1 MASMS
6 LMLAKSNFVVQAGR
20 ERRSFVTE
28 IRSSNPVEEWRLLP
42 MPAGRGGRRE
52 GVVVRAG
59 LGAFSSAVQRRRSR
73 KGGRRRKKRQGS
85 QTQDVDP
92 HSISN
97 EDGLGKLPDNNNGTS
112 LRDAHDDDAEHIYN
126 SDNETEESRLDH
138 IHSDGTELSQHNQ
151 GKESEGSIL
160 QELEEKVIPGQQSAG
175 SNLNSIRLDAIQRE
189 SHSQFVENLTVSA
202 TMQQFLGTTNLSQLQ
217 QTTMSSG
224 MVQEQSSGLILAETS
239 EILDP
244 HVFIH
249 SVNAA
254 SWYSSIQQVENHPQ
268 TVTGQLLANQSPS
281 SNGSTGYKSDSEE
294 VGDQV
299 TLGAASSEKVP
310 MRKTKGDDAKMDQLM
325 VRKTSGE
332 AEQPADVE
340 VLLDIS
346 VVDAKAPEPE
356 VFENGGH
363 CMQASK
369 AGVNH
374 SNGHIK
380 PNSSLGKVDKSGL
393 ARNSGLLE
401 HARPK
406 QTNECT
412 SLQPSVLQTVQG
424 NMRGV
429 DTTDVGVLAEDAKV
443 SCTMSDDLSAN
454 SSLST
459 SLFLKV
465 ATVLPKQ
472 VLEELPSKL
481 TELPV
486 KLMKEFPAKV
496 AELQLR
502 LIKELPA
509 KIAELPVIVKDLPPA
524 VVEDSS
530 QVEVIEP
537 VVETL
542 PDIVVEQVGQLVE
555 QVTRCQTTWM
565 PHFLLD
571 SGWLSCTYQPPLGV
585 SMWTSKYRISWAH
598 DLTLIVKSVLGEH
611 RLVLPVPWP
620 QSRKP

>member
-6 LMLAKSNFVVQAGR
+6 LMLAKSNFVVQPGR

-28 IRSSNPVEEWRLLP
+28 IRSSNPVEEWRLLL
-42 MPAGRGGRRE
+42 MPAGRGGKRE

-112 LRDAHDDDAEHIYN
+112 LRDAHDDDAEHNYN

-189 SHSQFVENLTVSA
+189 SHSQIVENLTVSA

-217 QTTMSSG
+217 QTTVSSG

-268 TVTGQLLANQSPS
+268 SVTGQLVADQSPS

-299 TLGAASSEKVP
+299 TLGAASSKKVP
-310 MRKTKGDDAKMDQLM
+310 MRKTKGK
-325 VRKTSGE
+325 G
-332 AEQPADVE
+332 
-340 VLLDIS
+340 
-346 VVDAKAPEPE
+346 
-356 VFENGGH
+356 
-363 CMQASK
+363 
-369 AGVNH
+369 
-374 SNGHIK
+374 
-380 PNSSLGKVDKSGL
+380 
-393 ARNSGLLE
+393 
-401 HARPK
+401 
-406 QTNECT
+406 QT
-412 SLQPSVLQTVQG
+412 
-424 NMRGV
+424 
-429 DTTDVGVLAEDAKV
+429 
-443 SCTMSDDLSAN
+443 
-454 SSLST
+454 
-459 SLFLKV
+459 
-465 ATVLPKQ
+465 
-472 VLEELPSKL
+472 
-481 TELPV
+481 
-486 KLMKEFPAKV
+486 
-496 AELQLR
+496 
-502 LIKELPA
+502 
-509 KIAELPVIVKDLPPA
+509 
-524 VVEDSS
+524 
-530 QVEVIEP
+530 
-537 VVETL
+537 
-542 PDIVVEQVGQLVE
+542 EQVMEFG
-555 QVTRCQTTWM
+555 
-565 PHFLLD
+565 
-571 SGWLSCTYQPPLGV
+571 
-585 SMWTSKYRISWAH
+585 
-598 DLTLIVKSVLGEH
+598 
-611 RLVLPVPWP
+611 
-620 QSRKP
+620 

>member
-1 MASMS
+1 
-6 LMLAKSNFVVQAGR
+6 LWFFLDD
-20 ERRSFVTE
+20 
-28 IRSSNPVEEWRLLP
+28 L
-42 MPAGRGGRRE
+42 
-52 GVVVRAG
+52 
-59 LGAFSSAVQRRRSR
+59 
-73 KGGRRRKKRQGS
+73 
-85 QTQDVDP
+85 
-92 HSISN
+92 IS
-97 EDGLGKLPDNNNGTS
+97 
-112 LRDAHDDDAEHIYN
+112 
-126 SDNETEESRLDH
+126 
-138 IHSDGTELSQHNQ
+138 
-151 GKESEGSIL
+151 
-160 QELEEKVIPGQQSAG
+160 
-175 SNLNSIRLDAIQRE
+175 
-189 SHSQFVENLTVSA
+189 
-202 TMQQFLGTTNLSQLQ
+202 
-217 QTTMSSG
+217 
-224 MVQEQSSGLILAETS
+224 
-239 EILDP
+239 
-244 HVFIH
+244 
-249 SVNAA
+249 
-254 SWYSSIQQVENHPQ
+254 
-268 TVTGQLLANQSPS
+268 
-281 SNGSTGYKSDSEE
+281 
-294 VGDQV
+294 
-299 TLGAASSEKVP
+299 
-310 MRKTKGDDAKMDQLM
+310 GDDAKMDQLM

-412 SLQPSVLQTVQG
+412 SLQPSVLQTVQD

-481 TELPV
+481 TEIPV

-611 RLVLPVPWP
+611 RLVLQVPWP